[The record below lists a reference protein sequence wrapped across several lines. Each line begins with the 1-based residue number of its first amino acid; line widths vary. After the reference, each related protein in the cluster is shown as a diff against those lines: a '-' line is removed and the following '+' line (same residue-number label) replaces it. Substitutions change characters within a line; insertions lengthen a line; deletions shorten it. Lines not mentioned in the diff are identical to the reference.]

1 MTVSHSNSILHNYS
15 KLVGRITEKFGTQAE
30 FAKAMKLSE
39 RSISLKLNN
48 KIEWKQDEILRASK
62 LLGFPQIEISDYF
75 FKFRIKKGDTSRKK
89 VITE

>member
-1 MTVSHSNSILHNYS
+1 
-15 KLVGRITEKFGTQAE
+15 
-30 FAKAMKLSE
+30 MKLSE